1 MKAQPAPAVKKRE
14 VFILRLWPKSP
25 QGIWI
30 IEIQNI
36 KTGEVIHLSE
46 IEAIAGYLRNVLQL
60 PNDSWNNP
68 KEK

>member
-1 MKAQPAPAVKKRE
+1 VNAQPTTLEQKKRE

-36 KTGEVIHLSE
+36 KTGQVIHLSE
-46 IEAIAGYLRNVLQL
+46 IEAIAGYIRNELRL
-60 PNDSWNNP
+60 PTIP
-68 KEK
+68 E

>member
-1 MKAQPAPAVKKRE
+1 MQKRE

-36 KTGEVIHLSE
+36 KTGQVIHLSE
-46 IEAIAGYLRNVLQL
+46 LEAIAGYLRNELQQ
-60 PNDSWNNP
+60 PDYPQKSP
-68 KEK
+68 SDFSC